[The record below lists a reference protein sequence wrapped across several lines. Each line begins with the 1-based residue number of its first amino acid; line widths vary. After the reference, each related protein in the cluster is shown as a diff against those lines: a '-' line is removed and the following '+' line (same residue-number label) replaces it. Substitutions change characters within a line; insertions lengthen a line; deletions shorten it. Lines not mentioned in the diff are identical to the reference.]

1 MESPFRSEEAAF
13 RFLLITI
20 GAFALIVLASWI
32 STALGFLTF
41 LGLSAAAVAVYLRQ
55 RGPAPERT
63 HVAPLETEGGRRVLV
78 VANETVAGEE
88 LLSTISTLALSQQT
102 HFRVVCPALNSRLRT
117 FTSDEDPARE
127 AAQQRLDDTLA
138 RLASVGIDAHG
149 EVGDGDPLVAVDD
162 AVRTFDPNEIV
173 ISTHPLGKSN
183 WLERGVVESIRARYD
198 VPVTHVVVDLGRG
211 DSAASLLAGDGRD
224 VVRDRLDLL
233 IVELAL
239 ERRHRAAAVR
249 HLCDHLVFA
258 SASPASRFGPTLPD
272 VPASAS
278 VWHEPQFV
286 VKIVLP
292 SVGFSAVTPV
302 PATAPT
308 YFAMSWTA

>member
-162 AVRTFDPNEIV
+162 AMRTFGPNEIV
-173 ISTHPLGKSN
+173 ISTHPPGRSN

-211 DSAASLLAGDGRD
+211 DAAASYL
-224 VVRDRLDLL
+224 
-233 IVELAL
+233 
-239 ERRHRAAAVR
+239 
-249 HLCDHLVFA
+249 
-258 SASPASRFGPTLPD
+258 
-272 VPASAS
+272 
-278 VWHEPQFV
+278 
-286 VKIVLP
+286 
-292 SVGFSAVTPV
+292 
-302 PATAPT
+302 PATDET
-308 YFAMSWTA
+308 

>member
-1 MESPFRSEEAAF
+1 MESPFRTEEAAF

-63 HVAPLETEGGRRVLV
+63 HVAPLESAGGRRVLV

-162 AVRTFDPNEIV
+162 AMRTFDPNEIV

-211 DSAASLLAGDGRD
+211 NSAAAYL
-224 VVRDRLDLL
+224 
-233 IVELAL
+233 
-239 ERRHRAAAVR
+239 
-249 HLCDHLVFA
+249 
-258 SASPASRFGPTLPD
+258 
-272 VPASAS
+272 
-278 VWHEPQFV
+278 
-286 VKIVLP
+286 
-292 SVGFSAVTPV
+292 
-302 PATAPT
+302 PATDET
-308 YFAMSWTA
+308 